1 MSARKS
7 WAARP
12 VGYTFAPSDAPTP
25 HKSFMIHPQDS
36 DAAAG
41 FEVGPDFEP
50 FAQRN
55 DIYRRSFWD
64 PKIRS
69 AKTER
74 FYKTYREPLAQWRK
88 ADGFTQRDYALRNAA
103 WHVSDLFTE
112 AKQAEDR
119 REGFSDPYTQQL
131 PPAAEKLS
139 FETPQEAA
147 ADIKRVALA
156 FGAGAVG
163 ITQRDERWMY
173 SAKMSDMSGV
183 ERPVDIGLDLQHVIV
198 VVMPMDR
205 DLLATVPSALS
216 GAATGL
222 GYSHD
227 TATLLSLTQ
236 YIRNLGYDA
245 VASANDSALAVPLAI
260 KAGLGEYGRLGLLI
274 TPEFG
279 PRLRLGKIFTNLP
292 LAHDAPKGFGVKAFC
307 DICQACSA
315 GCPVKA
321 IPDGPPGPPP
331 PGPSYIKGVVKWTV
345 DAEKCFGYWAQQNTD
360 CSICIRV
367 CPYNRDFRKLGARLW
382 RWLAGTRWR
391 RWALW
396 WDQRWGHGERLAP
409 TQWWQGKQA
418 P

>member
-1 MSARKS
+1 M
-7 WAARP
+7 
-12 VGYTFAPSDAPTP
+12 TDPT
-25 HKSFMIHPQDS
+25 QS

-64 PKIRS
+64 PTVRN

-74 FYKTYREPLAQWRK
+74 FYNTYRQPLAQWRK

-112 AKQAEDR
+112 ARRGDDR

-131 PPAAEKLS
+131 PPAAEQLAFDS
-139 FETPQEAA
+139 PQAA
-147 ADIKRVALA
+147 ADEIKRVALA

-163 ITQRDERWMY
+163 VTARDERWMY
-173 SAKMSDMSGV
+173 SAKMSDMSGI
-183 ERPVDIGLDLQHVIV
+183 ERPVDIDATLCHVIV

-205 DLLATVPSALS
+205 SLLATVPSALS

-222 GYSHD
+222 GYSND
-227 TATLLSLTQ
+227 TATLLALTQ
-236 YIRNLGYDA
+236 YIRNLGYEA
-245 VASANDSALAVPLAI
+245 TASANDSALAVPLAI

-279 PRLRLGKIFTNLP
+279 PRIRLGKIFTNLP
-292 LAHDAPKGFGVKAFC
+292 LAHDAPRGFGVKAFC
-307 DICQACSA
+307 DICRACSN

-331 PGPSYIKGVVKWTV
+331 PGPSFIQGVVKWTV
-345 DAEKCFGYWAQQNTD
+345 DAQKCFGYWAQQNTD
-360 CSICIRV
+360 CAICVRV
-367 CPYNRDFRKLGARLW
+367 CPYNRDFTRRSARLW

-391 RWALW
+391 QLALW
-396 WDQRWGHGERLAP
+396 WDQRWGHGARLAP
-409 TQWWQGKQA
+409 AQWWKGGRVR
-418 P
+418 

>member
-1 MSARKS
+1 MTDPA
-7 WAARP
+7 
-12 VGYTFAPSDAPTP
+12 
-25 HKSFMIHPQDS
+25 HS

-41 FEVGPDFEP
+41 FQVGPDFEA

-64 PKIRS
+64 PTVRNS
-69 AKTER
+69 KTER
-74 FYKTYREPLAQWRK
+74 FYNTYREPLAQWRK

-112 AKQAEDR
+112 ARRGEDR
-119 REGFSDPYTQQL
+119 REGFSDPYTQQM
-131 PPAAEKLS
+131 PPAAEKLDFAS
-139 FETPQEAA
+139 PQAA
-147 ADIKRVALA
+147 AEEIKRVAQA
-156 FGAGAVG
+156 FGAGATG
-163 ITQRDERWMY
+163 ITARDERWMY

-183 ERPVDIGLDLQHVIV
+183 ERPVDIGPHLGHVIV

-205 DLLATVPSALS
+205 SLLATVPSALS

-222 GYSHD
+222 GYSQD
-227 TATLLSLTQ
+227 TATLLGLTQ

-279 PRLRLGKIFTNLP
+279 PRVRLGKIFTNLP
-292 LAHDAPKGFGVKAFC
+292 LAHDAPRGFGVKAFC
-307 DICQACSA
+307 DSCRACSD

-331 PGPSYIKGVVKWTV
+331 PGPSYIQGVVKWTV
-345 DAEKCFGYWAQQNTD
+345 DAQKCFGYWAQQNTD
-360 CSICIRV
+360 CAICIRV
-367 CPYNRDFRKLGARLW
+367 CPYNRDFTRPAARLW

-391 RWALW
+391 GLALW
-396 WDQRWGHGERLAP
+396 WDRRWGHGSRLAP
-409 TQWWQGKQA
+409 AQWWKGGRA
-418 P
+418 R